1 MVLHGLKRIFQKPT
15 PDLSSSDRTNQLRSK
30 TVYSGTVELS
40 KTLDKPDNNRYKTYN
55 GPFEIAKKNL
65 YTDATLVA
73 STSYKDLLDITKG
86 KVLLNQ
92 LPLTNLTYPY
102 YEKNF
107 GNGELYVGNYQQF
120 DGSKFHTSG
129 PTGCIDSILVYDL
142 STTGFTGRNS
152 YSENSIGYPGPT
164 GMLGSN
170 QDIFIDPKHCY
181 YSDPCASSASY
192 MNFVEIDFKSPTGT
206 TGASGITGSSQYFAQ
221 QIINGNQYSGFR
233 FPMSNFTLT
242 CKQPIDS
249 QEAGPLFCPALQ
261 PTLSGFS
268 ISSVNYSP
276 SPSPFTIPPPT
287 SNSAGAFSYTSSNP
301 SVATINGNTI
311 TTGNAGTVTITATQ
325 AASGIYSSGT
335 ITTTFTVGTASP
347 TFSPWTISSAPYN
360 STSFQITPPTS
371 TSTGAFS
378 FTVTGPSPLPSISN
392 NTVDITGVN
401 VGTYT
406 ITATQ
411 AAAGNY
417 ASGSIPASFDVT
429 PIAPTFTSNFIID
442 NVNYN
447 STPFQ
452 LTPPTS
458 TNLEGAFSFTVI
470 SGPSP
475 PPSISN
481 ITTVDIT
488 GVNIGTYTILATQA
502 ATNNYGSINQPAS
515 FDVLAIPPTFTGP
528 WNFVPPSVNY
538 SPTPSPF
545 QITPPTSNSG
555 GTFSYTSSDTSVVTI
570 NGNMATAGN
579 AGTATITA
587 VQAVYGNYTSGS
599 IISTTFTVNQ
609 ISPNLSLSLPTVNT
623 STPSPFSLTPY
634 TSTSSSAPVSYGSSN
649 SSVATINANMITIVG
664 AGTTTI
670 TASQVAYGNYTVD
683 STDSPLS
690 IVTPSLP
697 PNLSLS
703 LPISVDFDTFS
714 SPFSLTQYTSTS
726 SSAPV
731 SYSSSNHLA
740 ATISGSDLTIVNSG
754 ITTITATQA
763 SYGEYISATTSAQFI
778 ILQTIYS
785 QDATNPVVTTTNLIS
800 PEIPNLQPG
809 MTLYGGT
816 LQYSNADTTIPLNI
830 SFHYNSGPE
839 VYSQSFTITQ
849 TSGTFN
855 FTFNPPIVWTL
866 DIQHS
871 IQTGA
876 IVWPN
881 AEWYQNGN
889 TFSPNYLYN
898 SDNAYLSRWVG
909 TLTYYTTP
917 PPPPTPT
924 PP

>member
-86 KVLLNQ
+86 KVLSNQ

-206 TGASGITGSSQYFAQ
+206 TGATGITGSSQYFAQ

-242 CKQPIDS
+242 CKQPFDS

-268 ISSVNYSP
+268 IPSVNYSP
-276 SPSPFTIPPPT
+276 SPSPFTILPPPT

-347 TFSPWTISSAPYN
+347 TFSPWTISSVPYN
-360 STSFQITPPTS
+360 STSFQITPPMS

-378 FTVTGPSPLPSISN
+378 YTVTGPSPLPSISN

-411 AAAGNY
+411 AASGNY
-417 ASGSIPASFDVT
+417 ASGSTPASFNVT
-429 PIAPTFTSNFIID
+429 PIAPTFTGSWTVPSS
-442 NVNYN
+442 VNY
-447 STPFQ
+447 SPTPSSFQ
-452 LTPPTS
+452 ITPPTS
-458 TNLEGAFSFTVI
+458 NSGGAFSYVSNNPSVTF
-470 SGPSP
+470 SGNNV
-475 PPSISN
+475 N
-481 ITTVDIT
+481 INST
-488 GVNIGTYTILATQA
+488 VNIGTYTITATQA
-502 ATNNYGSINQPAS
+502 LYGNYTSGIPPQTS
-515 FDVLAIPPTFTGP
+515 FTVIAIAPTFTGS
-528 WNFVPPSVNY
+528 WTVPPSVNY
-538 SPTPSPF
+538 SPTPSSF

-555 GTFSYTSSDTSVVTI
+555 GTFSYASNNPSVTFSGNNVNI
-570 NGNMATAGN
+570 NSTVNV
-579 AGTATITA
+579 GTYTITA
-587 VQAVYGNYTSGS
+587 TQALYGNYTSGIPPQTSFTVITIAPTISFLLTS
-599 IISTTFTVNQ
+599 INANTQPFSLSQQQYTTSNSLGAFTFSSNNTSVAYITNGNILNLTGVKGNTDITITQAADGNYSTGYSTAFPVLVFIPVSIYNISADGLTSSSQDPPQWGAAMPGQSLVFGRVNTINNGEILVQATFDNQNGQYTLTYDVSKNLYLYFYSTTFFYAT
-609 ISPNLSLSLPTVNT
+609 NT
-623 STPSPFSLTPY
+623 R
-634 TSTSSSAPVSYGSSN
+634 
-649 SSVATINANMITIVG
+649 VAT
-664 AGTTTI
+664 
-670 TASQVAYGNYTVD
+670 
-683 STDSPLS
+683 
-690 IVTPSLP
+690 VT
-697 PNLSLS
+697 
-703 LPISVDFDTFS
+703 F
-714 SPFSLTQYTSTS
+714 
-726 SSAPV
+726 
-731 SYSSSNHLA
+731 
-740 ATISGSDLTIVNSG
+740 
-754 ITTITATQA
+754 
-763 SYGEYISATTSAQFI
+763 
-778 ILQTIYS
+778 
-785 QDATNPVVTTTNLIS
+785 
-800 PEIPNLQPG
+800 
-809 MTLYGGT
+809 
-816 LQYSNADTTIPLNI
+816 
-830 SFHYNSGPE
+830 
-839 VYSQSFTITQ
+839 
-849 TSGTFN
+849 
-855 FTFNPPIVWTL
+855 PPIL
-866 DIQHS
+866 
-871 IQTGA
+871 
-876 IVWPN
+876 N
-881 AEWYQNGN
+881 
-889 TFSPNYLYN
+889 PNYPSTETNQYN
-898 SDNAYLSRWVG
+898 QRSNPYVFPTPLTWTYQSG
-909 TLTYYTTP
+909 TYYTIWSQINPDGTGGNQNNLSMEIENTSWQSNWQWSGNLYIQSTAP
-917 PPPPTPT
+917 
-924 PP
+924 